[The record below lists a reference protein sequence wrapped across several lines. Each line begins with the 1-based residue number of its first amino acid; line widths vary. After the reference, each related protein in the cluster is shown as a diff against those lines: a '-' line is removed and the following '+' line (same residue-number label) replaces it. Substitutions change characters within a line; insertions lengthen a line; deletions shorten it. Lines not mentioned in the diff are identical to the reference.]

1 MMVVRAYRIM
11 DAVRVEVTCAHG
23 LDGRVGHLV
32 FRADVPH
39 VLDGGQAVLDAMGEV
54 VDFTAREARRGEI
67 VLYDD
72 CGWHV

>member
-11 DAVRVEVTCAHG
+11 TTVRVEVTCNHG
-23 LDGRVGHLV
+23 IDGRVGHLV
-32 FRADVPH
+32 FRADVPN
-39 VLDGGQAVLDAMGEV
+39 VLDGGTSVLDAMGEV
-54 VDFTAREARRGEI
+54 VDFAAREARQGEI